1 MSTIHTTQDEALN
14 RPATNTI
21 WLNLVNRLLDS
32 NYLINVEVESNNS
45 LIPIPWPI
53 NDKLSIPYGSADTS
67 FLKKLLYSSDCL
79 VICKSL
85 QALIERAY
93 DCFKTM
99 DMLRYTLKQ
108 I

>member
-1 MSTIHTTQDEALN
+1 MSTIHTAQDETQT
-14 RPATNTI
+14 RPETNTI

-32 NYLINVEVESNNS
+32 NYLIDIEVESNNS

-53 NDKLSIPYGSADTS
+53 NDKLCIPYGNADTS
-67 FLKKLLYSSDCL
+67 FLKKLLFSSDSL

-99 DMLRYTLKQ
+99 DMLRY